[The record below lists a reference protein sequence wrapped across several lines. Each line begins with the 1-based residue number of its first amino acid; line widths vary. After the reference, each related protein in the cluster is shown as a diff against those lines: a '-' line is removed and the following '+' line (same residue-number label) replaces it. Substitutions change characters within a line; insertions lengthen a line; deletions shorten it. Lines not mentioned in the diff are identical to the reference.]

1 MAYFN
6 INVDL
11 SELMNLA
18 PNLSKEI
25 FPRLH
30 EAVGAVAAAAHRDWT
45 AAVMNAPLW
54 SKERQEYARSITWD
68 YKGAFSA
75 EVVATYKN
83 AEAIETG
90 RAERD
95 LKKMLDTSLK
105 VRRTASGKRF
115 LIIPFRHN
123 TPGNNASGNA
133 MPFAVYQQ
141 ARDLAKSLI
150 VGKGE
155 RLAGHTVHLIPGAGM
170 VVARKQPEFASDPS
184 TKGRAMVPSRDYR
197 WAGALKSGDLAKHG
211 KDVQN
216 RYAGMVRM
224 ESSSGVESRSSYMT
238 FRVMM
243 EGSSGWIIPA
253 KPGLFLAKQVAERM
267 TPLAEEVFRE
277 AVKLDLGG

>member
-6 INVDL
+6 INVDVSPL
-11 SELMNLA
+11 LNLA
-18 PNLSKEI
+18 PTLSKEI

-30 EAVGAVAAAAHRDWT
+30 EAVGAVAAAAHRDWS

-54 SKERQEYARSITWD
+54 SKEREEYAKSITWD
-68 YKGAFSA
+68 YTGAFKA
-75 EVVATYKN
+75 EVIATYKYAN
-83 AEAIETG
+83 DIETG
-90 RAERD
+90 RPERD

-123 TPGNNASGNA
+123 TPGNNASGSA
-133 MPFAVYQQ
+133 MPFAVYEQ
-141 ARDLAKSLI
+141 ARELAKSLI
-150 VGKGE
+150 TGKGE
-155 RLAGHTVHLIPGAGM
+155 RLAGQTVHLIPGAGM
-170 VVARKQPEFASDPS
+170 VIARKQPQFASDPK
-184 TKGRAMVPSRDYR
+184 TMGRSVVPQRDYQ
-197 WAGALKSGDLAKHG
+197 WGGALKRGDLSSLG
-211 KDVQN
+211 KDVKN
-216 RYAGMVRM
+216 KYAGMVRM
-224 ESSSGVESRSSYMT
+224 ETSSGKQTSSSYMT

-243 EGSSGWIIPA
+243 EGSSGWIVPA